1 MVNLAG
7 CFAIAAVMHIA
18 LTFGW
23 PTAIRTAITVGFLGG
38 FTTYSSFNYETMR
51 LAESG
56 AMGAAAANAALTIVG
71 GFAAGW
77 IGLLCARGLV
87 GRGTGFEFREP
98 GSFLLVRGALLEPLL
113 QRLGGL
119 EVRER
124 DRVGVRCPLIDA
136 HRHRVVAL
144 LRDDGRGLGFGLDLG
159 AVGAIGVARLPLR
172 QLRLV

>member
-1 MVNLAG
+1 VAADTQRFFVICAAGAAGTGARYLIALWAARRIGLGFPYGTLMVNLAG

-77 IGLLCARGLV
+77 IGLLCARGLI
-87 GRGTGFEFREP
+87 GR
-98 GSFLLVRGALLEPLL
+98 
-113 QRLGGL
+113 
-119 EVRER
+119 
-124 DRVGVRCPLIDA
+124 
-136 HRHRVVAL
+136 
-144 LRDDGRGLGFGLDLG
+144 
-159 AVGAIGVARLPLR
+159 
-172 QLRLV
+172 